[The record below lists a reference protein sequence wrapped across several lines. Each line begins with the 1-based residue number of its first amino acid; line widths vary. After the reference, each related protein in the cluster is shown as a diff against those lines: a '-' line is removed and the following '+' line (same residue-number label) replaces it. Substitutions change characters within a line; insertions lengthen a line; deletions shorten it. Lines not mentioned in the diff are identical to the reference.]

1 MKLTFSYFISH
12 YSISRFSVTHSSM
25 TWLHSLHLGLS
36 YAITFRPSSL
46 QCLSWVA
53 IHLRFILRVCDNI
66 SFVNIL
72 LLYWLSITITF
83 FTAACTD
90 HRNIAITSDICF
102 GGFVSLLQ
110 IWSAVF
116 PAPSNPYHQDGTT
129 PMVCPLQELLH
140 EK

>member
-1 MKLTFSYFISH
+1 
-12 YSISRFSVTHSSM
+12 M
-25 TWLHSLHLGLS
+25 TWLHSVHLGLS

-46 QCLSWVA
+46 QCLSLVA
-53 IHLRFILRVCDNI
+53 ILLRFMLRVCDNI

-83 FTAACTD
+83 FTAVCTD
-90 HRNIAITSDICF
+90 HRNIVITSDICF

-116 PAPSNPYHQDGTT
+116 LRHPIHLIR
-129 PMVCPLQELLH
+129 MVRRPWSVLCRNYFMRN
-140 EK
+140 K